1 MLRLLI
7 VSPYPAMRAG
17 LAALIQE
24 ADRPQ
29 VVAIGS
35 VDSALSAA
43 EWVQSG
49 AVDAIL
55 YDLSLESAGD
65 AAGLVQL
72 RRAAPRP
79 PILVLSDSANDS
91 RILPALQ
98 AGARGCVSKTIS
110 GVDLIDAV
118 EDVIAGSPVLPPN
131 STAALLEQLRGD
143 SPSAGLSPR
152 EVEVLRAVAAGL
164 TNKAIAAELGV
175 SDRTVQGH
183 LASIYGKLAVAS
195 RTEAVTKAL
204 KLGWLVLDDA

>member
-55 YDLSLESAGD
+55 YDLALESAGD

-91 RILPALQ
+91 RILAALQ

-164 TNKAIAAELGV
+164 TNKAIALRLGISEHTVKFHLGGAMTKLGAASRAEAVATAL
-175 SDRTVQGH
+175 RQGW
-183 LASIYGKLAVAS
+183 LAS
-195 RTEAVTKAL
+195 
-204 KLGWLVLDDA
+204 